1 MPRTIAYSN
10 KGGFWKSTYTW
21 YASFMGKIGRKFFSS
36 SVDGAREG
44 FIGIPSKLV
53 WKHHLDD
60 DTQRTNYYGEVG
72 GSGISVSFNNNVS
85 ANKIYKSISIEG
97 TSNIENNPN
106 TFIVNAE
113 NNPNKQFSI
122 GTIKDKGGI
131 LYGHI
136 GQSNTLL
143 DGSNIKVVGRFS
155 LESFIPV
162 SYSTGQYATPTIN
175 GITLGSTGD
184 DNEGSTFVDIPVKR
198 SSVTNNSKYI
208 VKINP
213 SEGSGLSEFYT
224 IFFDPIQLGPDVSY
238 SDINVPPLNFSD
250 PAPIAEAIFPLGEV
264 FPFQPPVAYLT
275 PLEGGDIQMNPQ
287 YNTTIRDQIIAAQG
301 PIVTLLEV
309 TPQNINGAP
318 PRGQYAQAEIALG
331 SAPYELYSVSVNYEP
346 TNLDHSK

>member
-1 MPRTIAYSN
+1 MPKTIAYSN
-10 KGGFWKSTYTW
+10 KGGYWKTRYTW
-21 YASFMGKIGRKFFSS
+21 MASFMQKLGRKFFTS
-36 SVDGAREG
+36 SVDFATGNNELYLD
-44 FIGIPSKLV
+44 KLI
-53 WKHHLDD
+53 WKHNLND
-60 DTQRTNYYGEVG
+60 DTKRTQFYGSKD
-72 GSGISVSFNNNVS
+72 GSGISVSFNDNVS
-85 ANKIYKSISIEG
+85 NNKIYKSFSLEG
-97 TSNIENNPN
+97 TSNIENAIN
-106 TFIVNAE
+106 TFVVNAD
-113 NNPNKQFSI
+113 NNPNKQFSM
-122 GTIKDKGGI
+122 GVVKDKGGI

-143 DGSNIKVVGRFS
+143 DGSNIRVVGRFS

-162 SYSTGQYATPTIN
+162 SYSTGQYATPLIN
-175 GITLGSTGD
+175 GITLGSTGEAD
-184 DNEGSTFVDIPVKR
+184 EGSTFVDIPVKR

-238 SDINVPPLNFSD
+238 SDIDVPPLNFSD
-250 PAPIAEAIFPLGEV
+250 PAPIAEAEFPGGEV

-287 YNTTIRDQIIAAQG
+287 YNATIRDQIIAAQG

-318 PRGQYAQAEIALG
+318 PRGQYAQADIALG
-331 SAPYELYSVSVNYEP
+331 SAPYELYSVNVNYEP